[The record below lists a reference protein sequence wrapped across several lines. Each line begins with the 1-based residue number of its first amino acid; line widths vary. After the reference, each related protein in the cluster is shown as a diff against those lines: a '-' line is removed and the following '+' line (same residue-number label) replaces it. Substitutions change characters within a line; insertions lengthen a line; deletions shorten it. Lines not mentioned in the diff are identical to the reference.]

1 MAEYRKATLQDL
13 EYLWN
18 KNIAENPQDPRWAD
32 WKKEYISH
40 NQTGRGCTFTVVIEG
55 EPVGEGTLLF
65 SPDCSAISG
74 RTELADG
81 NTTAN
86 VNALRIRNSYEGQ
99 GHISALVRLME
110 SYAAAH
116 GITSLTIGVDAKE
129 TRNTAI
135 YLHWGYTEFVTYAIE
150 DGELVLYYA
159 KSL

>member
-1 MAEYRKATLQDL
+1 MTEYRKATPQEL
-13 EYLWN
+13 EQLWDI
-18 KNIAENPQDPRWAD
+18 NIAENPGDSNWVRWKA
-32 WKKEYISH
+32 EYISH
-40 NQTGRGCTFTVVIEG
+40 NRAGRGYTFAVVIDNQ
-55 EPVGEGTLLF
+55 PVGEGTLLF
-65 SPDCSAISG
+65 TPDCSAIAG

-81 NTTAN
+81 KTVAN
-86 VNALRIRNSYEGQ
+86 INALRIRKAYEGQ

-116 GITSLTIGVDAKE
+116 GITRLTIGVDAKE

-135 YLHWGYTEFVTYAIE
+135 YLHWGYTEFVTHAIE